1 MNVNAAASGVLVPRF
16 DALQPQNS
24 RNNGIA
30 TSCVLGDNFA
40 PEASSLE
47 DGSLWKVIT
56 QLYAHAE
63 PAQRRLVAAESI
75 PDSEL

>member
-1 MNVNAAASGVLVPRF
+1 MNVNAAASGVLVRRF
-16 DALQPQNS
+16 DTLQPQNS
-24 RNNGIA
+24 RNNGVT

-40 PEASSLE
+40 AEASSLE
-47 DGSLWKVIT
+47 DGSLRKVGA

-75 PDSEL
+75 PEPEL